1 MPLAKNKWRRHIAVL
16 LCAMLIFSTAFSI
29 TAFADN
35 AVVTSGTMYS
45 YFQTFSSKG
54 QWVDIQTPSH
64 WITGTGE
71 VAYCLQTSKDSPYN
85 SGYHTVEGSDY
96 YDQRTLTGLYAI
108 LENGYPV
115 TTDGFTDEEARYAT
129 ANAIRF
135 WCAENGCEGM
145 PAYLS
150 LKINGDW
157 IRGKYGYEDLYNWCL
172 GLVQKARD
180 QATSSPS
187 TGSISF
193 SITAFAAPVDEATID
208 TSRTGSLDIYKYDL
222 TNAEKDGVWDSSYVS
237 TGVKDENGV
246 EAVLGDPARVSALNA
261 NGNAYGYAIKG
272 VEFTYV
278 KVADIR
284 TFTESEDGAE
294 HIEVLYGI
302 APTEQNNAFL
312 SAIGISTEDRYA
324 PADEVVDGMTVYYY
338 RSDVLIDGLKAS
350 LDANSIAVKNALER
364 YAHDNHGV
372 AMTETDAYGH
382 TSAANLPLGLY
393 LLIETRVPEMVTDT
407 TAPFLVSLPMTSVDG
422 SNASDGG
429 TRWIY
434 DVTLYPKNLTGIPT
448 LEKTLRE
455 DKADTGKNSGS
466 TSDITDGY
474 AHTGTASAGDVIDYQ
489 IISTLPSIT
498 SAASY
503 LTDYTFID
511 TLSKGITY
519 NKGDVML
526 EFFKDESCTDLVAS
540 WAEPSD
546 RFLVSY
552 NTTSDGASVMTISM
566 TASGLAEINS
576 GRQVYLKSSMVNSG
590 YSDCTLRITYKA
602 TVNSDASV
610 TYGDAGN
617 PNDVVLTW
625 KRTNSSY
632 YDTLVDDCHVYLY
645 GIDMTK
651 QFSDGRG
658 DFSKVQ
664 FIVHNDTDGYF
675 LVGKLNEAEGVWYVT
690 DHVTEEKDA
699 THFIPTKDGKLI
711 LKGLEDDTYTW
722 TEVQTANGYTL
733 LKNSIKVVI
742 SQAESE
748 TLCGIY
754 GTDVLGLIQNDP
766 RYASVDPG
774 LYHNMPQK
782 QLAHKLLTAS
792 ATVDSNK
799 VNMAPDGSSAN
810 AFVPFTVINTRGFD
824 LPQTGSYGNWMFPVA
839 GLSMLTLCVVGIVA
853 LTRKSKKKAQ
863 NT

>member
-1 MPLAKNKWRRHIAVL
+1 MKKIFAL
-16 LCAMLIFSTAFSI
+16 LL
-29 TAFADN
+29 
-35 AVVTSGTMYS
+35 
-45 YFQTFSSKG
+45 
-54 QWVDIQTPSH
+54 
-64 WITGTGE
+64 
-71 VAYCLQTSKDSPYN
+71 
-85 SGYHTVEGSDY
+85 
-96 YDQRTLTGLYAI
+96 AI
-108 LENGYPV
+108 LV
-115 TTDGFTDEEARYAT
+115 V
-129 ANAIRF
+129 
-135 WCAENGCEGM
+135 
-145 PAYLS
+145 S
-150 LKINGDW
+150 
-157 IRGKYGYEDLYNWCL
+157 
-172 GLVQKARD
+172 
-180 QATSSPS
+180 
-187 TGSISF
+187 SF
-193 SITAFAAPVDEATID
+193 SVTALAAPVDEATID
-208 TSRTGSLDIYKYDL
+208 TSRTGTLGIYKYDL
-222 TNAEKDGVWDSSYVS
+222 TNAEKDGIWDSSYVS
-237 TGVKDENGV
+237 TGVKDANGV
-246 EAVLGDPARVSALNA
+246 EAVLGDPTRVSALNA

-278 KVADIR
+278 RVASIR

-312 SAIGISTEDRYA
+312 SAIGVSTNDRYA

-338 RSDVLIDGLKAS
+338 RSDVLIDGLKAA
-350 LDANSIAVKNALER
+350 LDANATSVKNTLEK
-364 YAHDNHGV
+364 YARDNHGV

-382 TSAANLPLGLY
+382 TGAFDLPLGLY

-407 TAPFLVSLPMTSVDG
+407 TAPFLVSIPMTSVDG
-422 SNASDGG
+422 NNANDGG

-434 DVTLYPKNLTGIPT
+434 DVTLYPKNLTGIPS

-455 DKADTGKNSGS
+455 NKADTGKNSGS
-466 TSDITDGY
+466 VSDITDGY

-519 NKGDVML
+519 NKGDVLL
-526 EFFKDESCTDLVAS
+526 EFFKDESCTDLITS

-552 NTTSDGASVMTISM
+552 NSTVEGAGVMTISM

-576 GRQVYLKSSMVNSG
+576 SKAVYTGESMVNSG
-590 YSDCTLRITYKA
+590 YSDSTLRITYKA
-602 TVNSDASV
+602 TMNSNNSV

-625 KRTNSSY
+625 KRSNTGY
-632 YDTLVDDCHVYLY
+632 YDTLVDDCHVYVY

-658 DFSKVQ
+658 DFSKVE
-664 FIVHNDTDGYF
+664 FIVRNDTDGCF
-675 LVGKLNEAEGVWYVT
+675 LAGKLNESEGVWYVT
-690 DHVTEEKDA
+690 GHVTEEKAA
-699 THFIPTKDGKLI
+699 THFIPTKDGKLT
-711 LKGLEDDTYTW
+711 LKGLEDDAYTW

-742 SQAESE
+742 SQTESSK
-748 TLCGIY
+748 LCDIY
-754 GTDVLGLIQNDP
+754 STNVLGLIQNDP
-766 RYASVDPG
+766 RYNDVDPE
-774 LYHNMPQK
+774 LYHNMMQK
-782 QLAHKLLTAS
+782 QLVHKLLTDS

-799 VNMAPDGSSAN
+799 VNMTADDSSAN

-824 LPQTGSYGNWMFPVA
+824 LPQTGSYGNWMFPVI
-839 GLSMLTLCVVGIVA
+839 GLSMLALCVAGILV
-853 LTRKSKKKAQ
+853 LTRKNRKKAE

>member
-1 MPLAKNKWRRHIAVL
+1 MKKLFAL
-16 LCAMLIFSTAFSI
+16 LL
-29 TAFADN
+29 
-35 AVVTSGTMYS
+35 
-45 YFQTFSSKG
+45 
-54 QWVDIQTPSH
+54 
-64 WITGTGE
+64 
-71 VAYCLQTSKDSPYN
+71 
-85 SGYHTVEGSDY
+85 
-96 YDQRTLTGLYAI
+96 AI
-108 LENGYPV
+108 LV
-115 TTDGFTDEEARYAT
+115 V
-129 ANAIRF
+129 
-135 WCAENGCEGM
+135 
-145 PAYLS
+145 S
-150 LKINGDW
+150 
-157 IRGKYGYEDLYNWCL
+157 
-172 GLVQKARD
+172 
-180 QATSSPS
+180 
-187 TGSISF
+187 SF

-246 EAVLGDPARVSALNA
+246 EAVLGDPSRVSALNA

-278 KVADIR
+278 KVADIC
-284 TFTESEDGAE
+284 TFTESEDGEE

-312 SAIGISTEDRYA
+312 SAIGVSTEDRYA

-422 SNASDGG
+422 TNASDGG

-455 DKADTGKNSGS
+455 DKADTGKNTGS

-519 NKGDVML
+519 NKGDVLL

-632 YDTLVDDCHVYLY
+632 YDTLVDDCHVYIY

-664 FIVHNDTDGYF
+664 FIVHNDTDNYF
-675 LVGKLNEAEGVWYVT
+675 LVGKLNEAEGIWYVT

-742 SQAESE
+742 SQTESE
-748 TLCGIY
+748 TFCGIY

-766 RYASVDPG
+766 RYADVDPG
-774 LYHNMPQK
+774 LYHNMPQRH
-782 QLAHKLLTAS
+782 LEHKLLTAS

-799 VNMAPDGSSAN
+799 VNMEPDGSSAN

-839 GLSMLTLCVVGIVA
+839 GLSMLTLCVAGIVA
-853 LTRKSKKKAQ
+853 LTRKNKKKAQ

>member
-1 MPLAKNKWRRHIAVL
+1 MKKLFALLLAVL
-16 LCAMLIFSTAFSI
+16 MVC
-29 TAFADN
+29 
-35 AVVTSGTMYS
+35 
-45 YFQTFSSKG
+45 
-54 QWVDIQTPSH
+54 
-64 WITGTGE
+64 
-71 VAYCLQTSKDSPYN
+71 
-85 SGYHTVEGSDY
+85 
-96 YDQRTLTGLYAI
+96 
-108 LENGYPV
+108 
-115 TTDGFTDEEARYAT
+115 
-129 ANAIRF
+129 
-135 WCAENGCEGM
+135 
-145 PAYLS
+145 
-150 LKINGDW
+150 
-157 IRGKYGYEDLYNWCL
+157 
-172 GLVQKARD
+172 
-180 QATSSPS
+180 
-187 TGSISF
+187 SF
-193 SITAFAAPVDEATID
+193 SVTAFAAPVDEATID
-208 TSRTGSLDIYKYDL
+208 TSRTGNLSIYKYDL

-237 TGVKDENGV
+237 TGVKDESGV
-246 EAVLGDPARVSALNA
+246 EAVLGDPSRVSALNA

-278 KVADIR
+278 RVASIR
-284 TFTESEDGAE
+284 TFTESENGAE

-312 SAIGISTEDRYA
+312 SAIGVSTEDRYA

-338 RSDVLIDGLKAS
+338 RSDVLIDGLKTS
-350 LDANSIAVKNALER
+350 LDANAIAVKNALER
-364 YAHDNHGV
+364 YARDNHGV

-382 TSAANLPLGLY
+382 TGAADLPLGLY

-422 SNASDGG
+422 TNASDGG

-434 DVTLYPKNLTGIPT
+434 DVTLYPKNLTGIPS

-455 DKADTGKNSGS
+455 DKADTGHNEGS
-466 TSDITDGY
+466 TSDIHDGY

-498 SAASY
+498 SEASY
-503 LTDYTFID
+503 LTEYTFID

-519 NKGDVML
+519 NKGDVLL
-526 EFFKDESCTDLVAS
+526 EFFRDEGCTDLVTS
-540 WAEPSD
+540 WTEQDD

-552 NTTSDGASVMTISM
+552 NTASDGASVMTISM

-576 GRQVYLKSSMVNSG
+576 GRQVYVKSSMVNSG

-602 TVNSDASV
+602 TVSSDGSV

-632 YDTLVDDCHVYLY
+632 YDTLVDDCHVYVY

-664 FIVHNDTDGYF
+664 FVVRNDTDGYF
-675 LVGKLNEAEGVWYVT
+675 LVGQLNEDEGVWYVT
-690 DHVTEEKDA
+690 NHVTEEKDA

-742 SQAESE
+742 SQTESE

-766 RYASVDPG
+766 RYADVDPG
-774 LYHNMPQK
+774 LYHNMPQRH
-782 QLAHKLLTAS
+782 LEHKLLTAS

-799 VNMAPDGSSAN
+799 VNMEPDGSSAN

-839 GLSMLTLCVVGIVA
+839 GLSMLTLCIVGIVA

>member
-1 MPLAKNKWRRHIAVL
+1 MKKLFAL
-16 LCAMLIFSTAFSI
+16 LL
-29 TAFADN
+29 
-35 AVVTSGTMYS
+35 
-45 YFQTFSSKG
+45 
-54 QWVDIQTPSH
+54 
-64 WITGTGE
+64 
-71 VAYCLQTSKDSPYN
+71 
-85 SGYHTVEGSDY
+85 
-96 YDQRTLTGLYAI
+96 AI
-108 LENGYPV
+108 LV
-115 TTDGFTDEEARYAT
+115 V
-129 ANAIRF
+129 
-135 WCAENGCEGM
+135 
-145 PAYLS
+145 S
-150 LKINGDW
+150 
-157 IRGKYGYEDLYNWCL
+157 
-172 GLVQKARD
+172 
-180 QATSSPS
+180 
-187 TGSISF
+187 SF

-237 TGVKDENGV
+237 TGVKDESGV

-278 KVADIR
+278 RVASIR
-284 TFTESEDGAE
+284 TFTESENGAE

-302 APTEQNNAFL
+302 APTEQNNAFI
-312 SAIGISTEDRYA
+312 SAIGVSTEDRYA

-338 RSDVLIDGLKAS
+338 RSDVLIDGLKNA
-350 LDANSIAVKNALER
+350 LDANATTVKNALER

-382 TSAANLPLGLY
+382 TGASELPLGLY

-422 SNASDGG
+422 SNATDGG

-434 DVTLYPKNLTGIPT
+434 DVTLYPKNLTGIPS

-455 DKADTGKNSGS
+455 DKDDTGHNNGS
-466 TSDITDGY
+466 TSDIHDGY

-489 IISTLPSIT
+489 IVSTLPSIT

-519 NKGDVML
+519 NKGDVL
-526 EFFKDESCTDLVAS
+526 LKFFRDDGCTDLVTS
-540 WAEPSD
+540 WNEASD

-552 NTTSDGASVMTISM
+552 NTAADGASVMTISM
-566 TASGLAEINS
+566 TASGLAEINTS
-576 GRQVYLKSSMVNSG
+576 RSVYTEASMVNSG

-602 TVNSDASV
+602 TMNSDASV

-617 PNDVVLTW
+617 PNEVVLTW
-625 KRTNSSY
+625 KRTNSAY
-632 YDTLVDDCHVYLY
+632 YDTLVDDCHVYIY

-664 FIVHNDTDGYF
+664 FIVHNDTDNYY
-675 LVGKLNEAEGVWYVT
+675 LVGKLNEAEGIWYVT

-742 SQAESE
+742 SQTESE

-766 RYASVDPG
+766 RYADVDPG
-774 LYHNMPQK
+774 LYHNMPQRH
-782 QLAHKLLTAS
+782 LEHKLLTAS

-799 VNMAPDGSSAN
+799 VNMTPDGSSAN

-839 GLSMLTLCVVGIVA
+839 GLSMLTLCVAGIVA
-853 LTRKSKKKAQ
+853 LTRKNKKKAQ

>member
-1 MPLAKNKWRRHIAVL
+1 MKKLFALLLAVL
-16 LCAMLIFSTAFSI
+16 MVC
-29 TAFADN
+29 
-35 AVVTSGTMYS
+35 
-45 YFQTFSSKG
+45 
-54 QWVDIQTPSH
+54 
-64 WITGTGE
+64 
-71 VAYCLQTSKDSPYN
+71 
-85 SGYHTVEGSDY
+85 
-96 YDQRTLTGLYAI
+96 
-108 LENGYPV
+108 
-115 TTDGFTDEEARYAT
+115 
-129 ANAIRF
+129 
-135 WCAENGCEGM
+135 
-145 PAYLS
+145 
-150 LKINGDW
+150 
-157 IRGKYGYEDLYNWCL
+157 
-172 GLVQKARD
+172 
-180 QATSSPS
+180 
-187 TGSISF
+187 SF
-193 SITAFAAPVDEATID
+193 SVTAFAAPADEATID
-208 TSRTGSLDIYKYDL
+208 TSRTGNLSIYKYDL

-237 TGVKDENGV
+237 TGVKDESGV

-261 NGNAYGYAIKG
+261 NGNTYGYAIKG

-312 SAIGISTEDRYA
+312 SAIGVSTEDRYA

-338 RSDVLIDGLKAS
+338 RSDVLIDGLKTS
-350 LDANSIAVKNALER
+350 LDANAIAVKNALER
-364 YAHDNHGV
+364 YARDNHGV
-372 AMTETDAYGH
+372 AMTEMDAYGH
-382 TSAANLPLGLY
+382 TGAADLPLGLY

-422 SNASDGG
+422 TNASDGG

-434 DVTLYPKNLTGIPT
+434 DVTLYPKNLTGIPS

-455 DKADTGKNSGS
+455 DKADTGHNEGS
-466 TSDITDGY
+466 TSDIHDGY

-498 SAASY
+498 SEASY
-503 LTDYTFID
+503 LTEYTFID

-519 NKGDVML
+519 NKGDVLL
-526 EFFKDESCTDLVAS
+526 EFFRDEGCTDLVTS
-540 WAEPSD
+540 WTEQDD

-552 NTTSDGASVMTISM
+552 NTASDGASVMTISM

-576 GRQVYLKSSMVNSG
+576 GRQVYVKSSMVNSG

-602 TVNSDASV
+602 TVNSDGSV

-632 YDTLVDDCHVYLY
+632 YDTLVDDCHVYVY

-664 FIVHNDTDGYF
+664 FVVRNDTNGYF
-675 LVGKLNEAEGVWYVT
+675 LVGQLNEDEGVWYVT
-690 DHVTEEKDA
+690 NHVTEEKDA

-754 GTDVLGLIQNDP
+754 ATDVLGLIQNDP
-766 RYASVDPG
+766 RYADIDPG
-774 LYHNMPQK
+774 LYHNMPQRH
-782 QLAHKLLTAS
+782 LEHKLLTAS

-799 VNMAPDGSSAN
+799 VNMEPDGSSAN

-839 GLSMLTLCVVGIVA
+839 GLSMLTLCIVGIVA

-863 NT
+863 NA

>member
-1 MPLAKNKWRRHIAVL
+1 MKKIFAL
-16 LCAMLIFSTAFSI
+16 LL
-29 TAFADN
+29 
-35 AVVTSGTMYS
+35 
-45 YFQTFSSKG
+45 
-54 QWVDIQTPSH
+54 
-64 WITGTGE
+64 
-71 VAYCLQTSKDSPYN
+71 
-85 SGYHTVEGSDY
+85 
-96 YDQRTLTGLYAI
+96 AI
-108 LENGYPV
+108 LV
-115 TTDGFTDEEARYAT
+115 V
-129 ANAIRF
+129 
-135 WCAENGCEGM
+135 
-145 PAYLS
+145 S
-150 LKINGDW
+150 
-157 IRGKYGYEDLYNWCL
+157 
-172 GLVQKARD
+172 
-180 QATSSPS
+180 
-187 TGSISF
+187 SF
-193 SITAFAAPVDEATID
+193 SVTALAAPVDEATID
-208 TSRTGSLDIYKYDL
+208 TSRTGTLGIYKYDL
-222 TNAEKDGVWDSSYVS
+222 TNAEKDGIWDSSYVS
-237 TGVKDENGV
+237 TGVKDANGV
-246 EAVLGDPARVSALNA
+246 EAVLGDPTRVSALNA

-278 KVADIR
+278 RVASIR

-312 SAIGISTEDRYA
+312 SAIGVSTNDRYA

-338 RSDVLIDGLKAS
+338 RSDVLIDGLKAA
-350 LDANSIAVKNALER
+350 LDANATSVKNTLEK
-364 YAHDNHGV
+364 YARDNHGV

-382 TSAANLPLGLY
+382 TGAFDLPLGLY

-407 TAPFLVSLPMTSVDG
+407 TAPFLVSIPMTSVDG
-422 SNASDGG
+422 NNANDGG

-434 DVTLYPKNLTGIPT
+434 DVTLYPKNLTGIPS

-455 DKADTGKNSGS
+455 NKADTGKNSGS
-466 TSDITDGY
+466 VSDITDGY

-519 NKGDVML
+519 NKGDVLL
-526 EFFKDESCTDLVAS
+526 EFFKDESRTDLITS

-552 NTTSDGASVMTISM
+552 NSTVEGAGVMTISM

-576 GRQVYLKSSMVNSG
+576 SKAVYTGESMVNSG
-590 YSDCTLRITYKA
+590 YSDSTLRITYKA
-602 TVNSDASV
+602 TMNSNNSV

-625 KRTNSSY
+625 KRSNTGY
-632 YDTLVDDCHVYLY
+632 YDTLVDDCHVYVY

-658 DFSKVQ
+658 DFSKVE
-664 FIVHNDTDGYF
+664 FIVRNDTDGCF
-675 LVGKLNEAEGVWYVT
+675 LAGKLNESEGVWYVT
-690 DHVTEEKDA
+690 GHVTEEKAA
-699 THFIPTKDGKLI
+699 THFIPTKDGKLT
-711 LKGLEDDTYTW
+711 LKGLEDDAYTW

-742 SQAESE
+742 SQTESSK
-748 TLCGIY
+748 LCDIY
-754 GTDVLGLIQNDP
+754 STNVLGLIQNDP
-766 RYASVDPG
+766 RYKDVDPE
-774 LYHNMPQK
+774 LYHNMLQK
-782 QLAHKLLTAS
+782 QLVHKLLTAS

-799 VNMAPDGSSAN
+799 VNMTTDDSSAN

-824 LPQTGSYGNWMFPVA
+824 LPQTGSYGNWMFPVI
-839 GLSMLTLCVVGIVA
+839 GLSMLALCVAGILV
-853 LTRKSKKKAQ
+853 LTRKNRKKAE